1 VTVAVVR
8 QSDEP
13 RAPRIVGGRWEL
25 LSQLA
30 IGGMGTLYVGRHL
43 QTSRRAAVKVIE
55 RASPEVM
62 ARFKLEASVS
72 AQVNHPGIVEVFDAD
87 LDAVTGSCFI
97 AMELLE
103 GHTLRGVMDDPEA
116 TPREV
121 LGHLMAALEPLVAAH
136 ECGFVHR
143 DLKPENIFVREGKPR
158 GVKLLDFGIVAQQ
171 SEQRLTRDGTAMGTP
186 HYMSPEQATSAR
198 EAGPASDVWSMGV
211 MMYEAIRGEVPFAG
225 QTSHAVIIQAC
236 TCPHMP
242 LDAVAP
248 GVDPAIARLIDQ
260 CLEKDPAKRPQNA
273 RALLDAL
280 RDLLHPNSLPA
291 ARPSVRAPRTPE
303 ITDTSG
309 SSGTR
314 PSIRTRSIV
323 TTSKLLAA
331 SGVVCGLSAIA
342 LPFAGVATPSA
353 ALLCA
358 AVGGG
363 LLFAASARLRSLK
376 QLAIEP
382 VAQQLPG
389 ATLVI
394 ENDNNE
400 SRPRKV
406 EHPVRGP
413 QGALVKI
420 DLYADLSCAIT
431 RRACQR
437 VLGLRLEHPEDIVVI
452 YRPYWDPEREQARAV
467 AEFAR
472 AIFEREGPDVFWE
485 FFDRVIAST
494 RKVTSDLLLQ
504 IASEAGAEMYGL
516 RRALRSHAHRRS
528 LQVCREDAEV
538 SGVTESPT
546 VLVNEGPLGGSITE
560 DRLHWAYIDAKS
572 ARDRRR
578 VVELGATR
586 AGIETDAPPA
596 VRSFLVR
603 FRGARNAP
611 PSLRRT
617 REQAFERACKLVS
630 RAQMPGSDFGEI
642 ALRFADN
649 LYEHEDLTECL
660 NNPLFA
666 DASRALQYGQ
676 LSEPLECDEGY
687 QVLQRVS

>member
-1 VTVAVVR
+1 
-8 QSDEP
+8 
-13 RAPRIVGGRWEL
+13 
-25 LSQLA
+25 
-30 IGGMGTLYVGRHL
+30 
-43 QTSRRAAVKVIE
+43 
-55 RASPEVM
+55 M

-87 LDAVTGSCFI
+87 TDAVTGSCYI

-121 LGHLMAALEPLVAAH
+121 LGHLMAALEPLIAAH

-143 DLKPENIFVREGKPR
+143 DLKPENIFVRAGKPR
-158 GVKLLDFGIVAQQ
+158 GVKLLDFGIVAQE
-171 SEQRLTRDGTAMGTP
+171 SDARLTRDGTAMGTP
-186 HYMSPEQATSAR
+186 HYMSPEQATNAR

-211 MMYEAIRGEVPFAG
+211 MMYEAIRGEVPFDG

-280 RDLLHPNSLPA
+280 RNLLHPNSLPA
-291 ARPSVRAPRTPE
+291 ARPSIRAPRAPE
-303 ITDTSG
+303 IIDTIG
-309 SSGTR
+309 SAGTR

-323 TTSKLLAA
+323 SASKLLAA
-331 SGVVCGLSAIA
+331 SGVVCGLSAIV
-342 LPFAGVATPSA
+342 LPFAGLAAPSA
-353 ALLCA
+353 AVLFA

-363 LLFAASARLRSLK
+363 LLFAAGARMRSLK
-376 QLAIEP
+376 ELA
-382 VAQQLPG
+382 AQSVVMQRPL
-389 ATLVI
+389 ATLAI
-394 ENDNNE
+394 ENDNN
-400 SRPRKV
+400 RPRNV
-406 EHPVRGP
+406 EHPSRG
-413 QGALVKI
+413 QSGALVKV

-437 VLGLRLEHPEDIVVI
+437 VLALRLEHPEDIVVI
-452 YRPYWDPEREQARAV
+452 YRPYWDPGRDQARAV
-467 AEFAR
+467 AEIAR

-485 FFDRVIAST
+485 FFDRVIVST
-494 RKVTSDLLLQ
+494 RKVTSDLLLEF
-504 IASEAGAEMYGL
+504 ASESGAEMYGL

-546 VLVNEGPLGGSITE
+546 VMINEGPLGGSITE

-578 VVELGATR
+578 VVEMGETR
-586 AGIETDAPPA
+586 AGVETDEPA
-596 VRSFLVR
+596 TVRAFLVR
-603 FRGARNAP
+603 YRGARNAP

-649 LYEHEDLTECL
+649 LYEHEELTQSL
-660 NNPLFA
+660 SDPLFA
-666 DASRALQYGQ
+666 DASCALRVGQ